1 MNIEKVKLIIK
12 NMELLIQSLKL
23 EIEDEKESDNVI
35 RLDEL
40 FANRQDNLSNYDPDY
55 YEEP

>member
-40 FANRQDNLSNYDPDY
+40 FANRQDNLSNSDPDY

>member
-1 MNIEKVKLIIK
+1 MNKQKVNLIIK

-23 EIEDEKESDNVI
+23 ELEEESNTIKIQDLIGTPIDNY
-35 RLDEL
+35 E
-40 FANRQDNLSNYDPDY
+40 PEY